1 MAAMV
6 GLWARRAAVLVFIA
20 GAGLLSAPVQSLAAE
35 AAPAPDT
42 SRLLVFFHIENDSI
56 ISPKNT
62 DAYYTS
68 GLRAGFVSGTQDVPR
83 FLQSWANDLFG
94 PGRQRLTFDL
104 TQGIFTPW
112 FDHLYV
118 PVPGDRPYAGIFL
131 GTVGLNHET
140 DTTRTALS
148 LGLGVVGPNALAEQV
163 QNGWHQVI
171 GAPPANGWGTQ
182 LRNEPAFQIT
192 ASRTWRRELGR
203 AGPLCFDVL
212 PQLVAGGGNVR
223 VYGLAGATLR
233 MGQGLESDFG
243 AARILP
249 GLSGGDAYTW
259 PGHVAWYVFIG
270 ADGQAVAHDITLD
283 GNTFVP
289 GPAFGNASVRRLP
302 GVAEMQAGFAILTK
316 WGRVTYTN
324 VFQTAE
330 FAHQR
335 GGLFEFGSLSLSA
348 RF

>member
-1 MAAMV
+1 MALIPAAWTRSAALFAWV
-6 GLWARRAAVLVFIA
+6 AASGLTC
-20 GAGLLSAPVQSLAAE
+20 APIGTFAAE
-35 AAPAPDT
+35 TAAPADT
-42 SRLLVFFHIENDSI
+42 SRLLIVQLENDSI
-56 ISPKNT
+56 ISPKDT
-62 DAYYTS
+62 DVYYTS
-68 GLRAGFVSGTQDVPR
+68 GERLGFVSGTQDVPDV
-83 FLQSWANDLFG
+83 LQAWANHLFG
-94 PGRQRLTFDL
+94 TGQQRLTFDL

-118 PVPGDRPYAGIFL
+118 PVPGDRPYAGILL
-131 GTVGLNHET
+131 GTIGLNHET
-140 DTTRTALS
+140 MRTRTALS
-148 LGLGVVGPNALAEQV
+148 LGLGVVGPNAQAEEV

-171 GAPPANGWGTQ
+171 GALPANGWGTQ
-182 LRNEPAFQIT
+182 LRNEPAFQFT
-192 ASRTWRRELGR
+192 VARTWRVGLGR
-203 AGPLCFDVL
+203 AGPFAMDVL
-212 PQLVAGGGNVR
+212 PQLVLGGGNVR

-233 MGQGLESDFG
+233 LGQGLRSDFG
-243 AARILP
+243 VARILP

-259 PGHVAWYVFIG
+259 PGHVAWYVFLG

-289 GPAFGNASVRRLP
+289 GPTVGNASVRRLP

-324 VFQTAE
+324 VFQTPE

-335 GGLFEFGSLSLSA
+335 GGIFEFGSLSLSM